1 MSFVSVDVGI
11 FIKMEENEYRTMTKF
26 LYLKDNTPAKIKAKL
41 EAIRGDSLSLLTEN
55 LDS

>member
-1 MSFVSVDVGI
+1 MSFVSVDVGV

-26 LYLKDNTPAKIKAKL
+26 LYLKGNTPAKIKAKL